1 MWCDEQ
7 GPMGSSTFIHS
18 FIQQIC
24 IQCRALGLGERQA
37 AAHKHTVGL
46 DASAIGN
53 RGVGEEA
60 EAGGQGRPPGGGDT

>member
-18 FIQQIC
+18 ANMYSVQSS
-24 IQCRALGLGERQA
+24 GLGRQA

-53 RGVGEEA
+53 SGGGEEA